1 MGSVP
6 NVGLMAQ
13 KAEEYGSHDKTF
25 QMTGSGVVRVVDT
38 KGTILMEQAVEAKDI
53 LECVKPRMLLFKT
66 G

>member
-13 KAEEYGSHDKTF
+13 KQKNMAHTINFPNDWKRRGARCGY
-25 QMTGSGVVRVVDT
+25 T
-38 KGTILMEQAVEAKDI
+38 KGTILMEQAVEAI
-53 LECVKPRMLLFKT
+53 FLECVKLRMLLFKT